1 MIRLKAVA
9 LALAATVSI
18 PGAAFAITLSD
29 VAGVVGQVDPASALS
44 SAESIAIQPLSEL
57 DNVPEGIDELNA
69 ALAANAPDAAA
80 LQSEVAENDV
90 IEGELDAQGFAP
102 EDVVAIADAGGA
114 VTLFV
119 NDLGSASVE
128 SGLSAAPAPVVEDE
142 AAPGIP
148 ESIFND

>member
-114 VTLFV
+114 V
-119 NDLGSASVE
+119 
-128 SGLSAAPAPVVEDE
+128 
-142 AAPGIP
+142 
-148 ESIFND
+148 